1 MFQFK
6 KNLFFLKISLLTFL
20 GFFLILNINIMAT
33 KNDPTKSKIDMKNKS
48 LSIEDKGKKIIQNSN
63 LRNNRKLPV
72 LIDFFSTNDEL
83 PKNKS
88 LSIEDKGKKIIQN
101 SNLRNN
107 SQLPVLNN
115 FFSTNDELPK
125 NKSLSIED
133 KGKKIIQNKEQ
144 PLTNADILKI
154 LIDNE
159 NTTPEDIEKLTYHF
173 KKNPKLRNDKAMQR
187 VINYCFVMD
196 KLPLKDF
203 DLACFKPQQ

>member
-101 SNLRNN
+101 
-107 SQLPVLNN
+107 
-115 FFSTNDELPK
+115 
-125 NKSLSIED
+125 
-133 KGKKIIQNKEQ
+133 KEQ